1 MNFSIKIYSIS
12 NNRERR
18 SRKPLGNVNCVTH
31 PIPLSEIE
39 EDEVLKI
46 LEAEYYEKDFD
57 SSTHELKV
65 LL

>member
-1 MNFSIKIYSIS
+1 M
-12 NNRERR
+12 
-18 SRKPLGNVNCVTH
+18 GNVNFVTH

-39 EDEVLKI
+39 EDEVLKT

-57 SSTHELKV
+57 SSSHELKV

>member
-1 MNFSIKIYSIS
+1 MNFYIKIYSLPIH
-12 NNRERR
+12 RDRR

-39 EDEVLKI
+39 EDEVLKT